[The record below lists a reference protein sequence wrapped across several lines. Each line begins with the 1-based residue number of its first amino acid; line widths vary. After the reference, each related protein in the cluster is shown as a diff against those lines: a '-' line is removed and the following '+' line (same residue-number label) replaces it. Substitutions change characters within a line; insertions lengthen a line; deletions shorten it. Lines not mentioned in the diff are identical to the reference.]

1 MIPIKYVCSIGNRCH
16 TAYMLKQC
24 NIKKASYPFDWIFSD
39 LSMVLN
45 CINDNFN
52 IFLNKEYYTVLDSSS
67 FRQKHSYYQLNDQEY
82 TFNHHNPLK
91 KDDYL
96 YFERCC
102 LRFQNLLKKTEF
114 KMFITMFLNY
124 TKIDEEF
131 INKIIDFNNIF
142 GNFTSNYGLLCIV
155 NYMSDFNYHHF
166 IKRNNIH
173 ILELYTTSPS
183 NGKEFEKKEDN
194 EYLHNIITSIYN
206 FDLNEIEQV
215 QTIDEEK
222 VKVKKEK
229 VKKVKKEKKEKKEIN
244 EIKEKVKKEKVK
256 KEKVKEINEIN
267 QQKKINEIKE
277 KIKEELIEI
286 IEDTESEFEY
296 FNSDS
301 DNDNKNNIIKKLTV
315 E

>member
-1 MIPIKYVCSIGNRCH
+1 
-16 TAYMLKQC
+16 
-24 NIKKASYPFDWIFSD
+24 
-39 LSMVLN
+39 MVLN

-52 IFLNKEYYTVLDSSS
+52 IFLNKEYYTILDSSS

-102 LRFQNLLKKTEF
+102 LRFQNLLQKSEF

-131 INKIIDFNNIF
+131 INKIVDFNNNF
-142 GNFTSNYGLLCIV
+142 GSYTNNYGLLCIV
-155 NYMSDFNYHHF
+155 NYISDFNYHHF

-215 QTIDEEK
+215 QTIDQQETQVKKEKK

-229 VKKVKKEKKEKKEIN
+229 KVKEKEKEIKEQKLK
-244 EIKEKVKKEKVK
+244 EIKEKIKEI
-256 KEKVKEINEIN
+256 KEQKETQVKEN
-267 QQKKINEIKE
+267 QIKEQKETQVKETQVKIKQNE